1 MAGIKQIH
9 AARVV
14 VLRMDGAEAEEAAAS
29 LRSLGLSQVVGV
41 TNITDLSM
49 HISDNKVDVIVL
61 ADKHLPPGLA
71 GAAEGVVRPPAEAV
85 KAGIPCLLL
94 LSSMSRAGARAATAA
109 GFAAVMAADSGP
121 RLIYRRVGALMQ
133 RVRRLGRARPSE
145 TNPA

>member
-1 MAGIKQIH
+1 MAGVKQIQT
-9 AARVV
+9 ARVV
-14 VLRMDGAEAEEAAAS
+14 VLRLDGAEAEEAAAG
-29 LRSLGLSQVVGV
+29 LKRLGLSQVFGV
-41 TNITDLSM
+41 TSIAELSL

-61 ADKHLPPGLA
+61 ADRHLPPDLA
-71 GAAEGVVRPPAEAV
+71 GEASAAVRPPAEAV

-133 RVRRLGRARPSE
+133 RVRRLGRAKAAEPVV
-145 TNPA
+145 